1 MKPAQSRRRA
11 AVRNGLLLLAF
22 SALALGV
29 GISGCMERLFF
40 YPDRSPFTTPPGV
53 QDVNFTTAD
62 GLTLHG
68 WFIPPRGRTPDA
80 PPAPAVLHV
89 HGNAGNVSHHL
100 VFCDF
105 LAEEG
110 FAVLL
115 FDYRSYGRSDPGPL
129 RRRRLLADAHAALDA
144 LIARPDVDPD
154 RVALYG
160 NSLGG
165 VIALALAA
173 ERHEPRAVVSAAA
186 FSRWQRV
193 ASDHTGLL
201 ARALIRHGLDAEVT
215 AAKLADRPLL
225 VIHGTADEIVPAYHA
240 QRIADSA
247 RAAGVP
253 VTVTLLDGV
262 THNDLMVTRDAQR
275 TVADFLLQTLAQ
287 TR

>member
-1 MKPAQSRRRA
+1 MTPAPRRRRA
-11 AVRNGLLLLAF
+11 AVRNGLLLVFA
-22 SALALGV
+22 AIALGV

-80 PPAPAVLHV
+80 TPAPAVLHV

-105 LAEEG
+105 LAQEG

-129 RRRRLLADAHAALDA
+129 RRRRLLADAHAALDT
-144 LIARPDVDPD
+144 LLARPEIDPS
-154 RVALYG
+154 RVAVYG
-160 NSLGG
+160 NSLGA
-165 VIALALAA
+165 VVALALAA
-173 ERHEPRAVVSAAA
+173 ERPEPRAVVSAAA

-201 ARALIRHGLDAEVT
+201 ARALVRHGLDAEVS
-215 AAKLADRPLL
+215 AAALADRPLL
-225 VIHGTADEIVPAYHA
+225 VIHGTADEIVPVYHA
-240 QRIADSA
+240 ERIADSA

-253 VTVTLLDGV
+253 VTVAILDGV
-262 THNDLMVTRDAQR
+262 DHNDLMVTREAQR
-275 TVADFLLQTLAQ
+275 AVADFLRRTLAE
-287 TR
+287 T